1 MVCPHLL
8 ARRELSQALTAGVA
22 LAACGGGGPGG
33 DGSSGADA
41 SDARAGEGG
50 LCAPQPLVPGPV
62 GNFPVGSWT
71 MSRADPNNP
80 VVMGHD
86 ARGLFVLTAIGPH
99 DFCEVDPPPPRT
111 GRRCAEATTP
121 TSTAAGGLL
130 RGPSPRGLD
139 HLAASACNGVLTV
152 DLNRVVPAATRTP
165 S

>member
-50 LCAPQPLVPGPV
+50 LCAPQPLVLGPL

-80 VVMGHD
+80 VVVGHD
-86 ARGLFVLTAIGPH
+86 AQGLFVFTAICPH
-99 DFCEVDPPPPRT
+99 DFCEVDPPAADGQT
-111 GRRCAEATTP
+111 VCRCHDSYFDGNGA
-121 TSTAAGGLL
+121 LL